1 MLNGHNDNNDNKN
14 NINNNNLLMITSIN
28 NNKINELKRKI
39 DTITK
44 CQKPYISKMLNK
56 LLL

>member
-1 MLNGHNDNNDNKN
+1 MLNGHNDYNGNKN

-28 NNKINELKRKI
+28 YNKINELKRKI

-44 CQKPYISKMLNK
+44 YQKPYIQKC
-56 LLL
+56 